1 MNSNLHA
8 TAGRVA
14 GKFSKDLERMF
25 EAEIKYRTDSRKMA
39 EVEEAA
45 RALALGPPVAERYE
59 DAYFDDAAGRLE
71 ASGGELRV
79 RERRLE
85 STGESAVILTFKDAP
100 FDAASR
106 SKPEWE
112 TLAGDAG
119 TLRDIFTAL
128 GMRETSRFIKH
139 CLNFSVAWQGMRYEL
154 TFARL
159 DGLEGAFLEIE
170 RQCATRE
177 EALLSLSGAEALAQ
191 AIGLASGEL
200 CPSYYTDMVR
210 KRLGAPKPVL
220 ASFCAMT

>member
-1 MNSNLHA
+1 
-8 TAGRVA
+8 
-14 GKFSKDLERMF
+14 MF
-25 EAEIKYRTDSRKMA
+25 EAEIKYRTDPRKMA

-45 RALALGPPVAERYE
+45 LALAIGQPVPERY
-59 DAYFDDAAGRLE
+59 DDVYFDDAAGSLE
-71 ASGGELRV
+71 ASGRELRV

-85 STGESAVILTFKDAP
+85 ATGETRTILTFKDAP

-119 TLRDIFTAL
+119 TLRDVFIAL
-128 GMRETSRFIKH
+128 GMRETSRIVKH
-139 CLNFSVAWQGMRYEL
+139 CLNFPVAWQGMRYEL

-177 EALLSLSGAEALAQ
+177 EARLSLSGAEVLAQ
-191 AIGLASGEL
+191 SMGLASGEL

-210 KRLGAPKPVL
+210 KRRSAP
-220 ASFCAMT
+220 